1 MSQQKVCQPLV
12 CAISHRGS
20 SLSCWNTVKK
30 TIFPGKLPGPGLS
43 TPAERAQVSC
53 SRVIITF
60 PQILIPFLN
69 LCRTDRWWFRMS
81 VIPICL
87 LEKCG
92 QYVKRMRLCSRCI
105 LWVIYSF
112 IYFLMQDWTQ
122 NVIFWDYFLWAGLRQ
137 PWCRPSPSPGGFY
150 DNLHSYQAC
159 SHSWPGNLK
168 ARRCWSCQFLQ
179 VLLRWGLQQGVALLP
194 KSSKTERQKQ
204 NLEVQ

>member
-53 SRVIITF
+53 SRVIITNINTLF
-60 PQILIPFLN
+60 KFMSNRPVVVQNECHPYLPAREVRSICKENEIVFQVYIMSHILLHLFSHVRQN
-69 LCRTDRWWFRMS
+69 
-81 VIPICL
+81 PI
-87 LEKCG
+87 
-92 QYVKRMRLCSRCI
+92 
-105 LWVIYSF
+105 
-112 IYFLMQDWTQ
+112 
-122 NVIFWDYFLWAGLRQ
+122 NFWDYFLWAGLRQ